1 MKTVSKHPLFVGT
14 AVLMFS
20 VAGMYGCQ
28 NFLDDAAA
36 PQGTL
41 NSTSL
46 ANRAGVEGS
55 LIAAY
60 RSLDCNNATSADW
73 GCAASNWVWG
83 SAASD
88 DAYKGS
94 EASDQPPIDQIEE
107 FHWDNADAQG
117 YLNTKWRSMYEG
129 VVRANATL
137 RLLKSVLAAAPGEFD
152 AASADN
158 VEGQSLFLRA
168 HYHFEA
174 YRMWGNIPYYKEDDE
189 DFRKANGDTT
199 AALTAI
205 IADLDA
211 AIAKLPATQSDKGRV
226 TSWTAKAYKGKVQMY
241 AKDFAGAKTTLLDV
255 KNNGPYALESSFDH
269 VWTGFDALQ
278 NGPETILAYQ
288 ASANDGEPNGNN
300 ANYGERLNF
309 PHSGSPFGCCGFHQA
324 SQNIVNSF
332 LVDVNGLPL
341 ALSDPVSANANGNWN
356 ASNANFVGGSAAAV
370 DPRID
375 WTVGRD
381 DVPYKDWG
389 LHAPGWIRAPA
400 YGGVYSPKKNVD
412 EKASNAESSVGW
424 VPTQLN
430 NVNIHIYR
438 YAEALLLLAEAE
450 VEVNG
455 AGDLAAAQAIVNSIR
470 ARAAVKVQGCGLPS
484 DAKAAAAEVL
494 KWPVCAGDTRMAVSM
509 ADPHPWANYQI
520 GQYIAPWA
528 SQAVARAAVHMEEKL
543 ELAME
548 GQRFFNLRRYPAS
561 NGDDFKTVM
570 NAYLAVEKTRRLQ
583 LANAETVID
592 KHRWFPIPEVQREL
606 SKVGTTSKLTQN
618 AGW

>member
-14 AVLMFS
+14 AVLMLS

-41 NSTSL
+41 NSESL
-46 ANRAGVEGS
+46 ANLAGVQGS

-60 RSLDCNNATSADW
+60 RSLDCNNATANDW

-83 SAASD
+83 SSTSD

-94 EASDQPPIDQIEE
+94 EATDQPPIDQIEE
-107 FHWDNADAQG
+107 FHWDNADAEG

-137 RLLKSVLAAAPGEFD
+137 RLLKSVQTSNPTEIDAPTAA
-152 AASADN
+152 N
-158 VEGQSLFLRA
+158 IEGQALFLRA

-205 IADLDA
+205 LADLDA
-211 AIAKLPATQSDKGRV
+211 AITKLPASQGADKGRA
-226 TSWTAKAYKGKVQMY
+226 TSWTAKAYKGKVQVY
-241 AKDFAGAKTTLLDV
+241 AKDWTGAKTTLTDV
-255 KNNGPYALESSFDH
+255 VNNGPYALETSFDH
-269 VWTGFDALQ
+269 VWTGFQTLQ
-278 NGPETILAYQ
+278 NGPETIFAYQ
-288 ASANDGEPNGNN
+288 ASANDGEPSGNN

-309 PHSGSPFGCCGFHQA
+309 PHSGSPFGCCGFHQP

-332 LVDVNGLPL
+332 LVDASGLPL
-341 ALSDPVSANANGNWN
+341 ELSNPGGWN
-356 ASNANFVGGSAAAV
+356 ASNANFVGGNLAPV

-381 DVPYKDWG
+381 DVPFKDWG
-389 LHAPGWIRAPA
+389 MHAAGWIRAPA

-412 EKASNAESSVGW
+412 EKASNAESTVGW

-438 YAEALLLLAEAE
+438 FAEAMLLLAEAD
-450 VEVNG
+450 VETN
-455 AGDLAAAQAIVNSIR
+455 DLAGARTLVNLIR
-470 ARAAVKVQGCGLPS
+470 TRAGAKVQGCGLPS
-484 DAKAAAAEVL
+484 DATAAAAEVA
-494 KWPVCAGDTRMAVSM
+494 KWPVCAGDTRMAVNM
-509 ADPHPWANYQI
+509 GDPHPWANYQI
-520 GQYIAPWA
+520 GLYGPFA
-528 SQAVARAAVHMEEKL
+528 SQAAARAAVHMEEKL

-548 GQRFFNLRRYPAS
+548 GQRFFNLRRYPPS
-561 NGDDFKTVM
+561 NGDDYITVM
-570 NAYLAVEKTRRLQ
+570 NAYIAVEKTRRSQ
-583 LANAETVID
+583 LNAAEAVVA
-592 KHRWFPIPEVQREL
+592 KHRWFPIPEIQREL
-606 SKVGTTSKLTQN
+606 SKVGDVSRLTQN